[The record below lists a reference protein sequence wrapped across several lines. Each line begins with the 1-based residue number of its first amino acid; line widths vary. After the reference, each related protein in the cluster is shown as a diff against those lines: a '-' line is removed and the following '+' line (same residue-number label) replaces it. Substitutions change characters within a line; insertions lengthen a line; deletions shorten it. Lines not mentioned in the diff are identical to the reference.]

1 MKTIISD
8 IRKQVDV
15 TTMLGFGI
23 ARAIDNGTPYV
34 EILQFIQQ
42 QGMDEP
48 CGMADAIGWKL
59 TKDLL
64 QLA

>member
-1 MKTIISD
+1 
-8 IRKQVDV
+8 
-15 TTMLGFGI
+15 MLGFGI